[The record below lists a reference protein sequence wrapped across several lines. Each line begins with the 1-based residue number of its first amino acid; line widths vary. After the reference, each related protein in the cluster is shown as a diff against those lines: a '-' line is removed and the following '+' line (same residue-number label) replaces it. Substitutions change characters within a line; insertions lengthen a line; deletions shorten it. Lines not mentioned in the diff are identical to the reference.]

1 MMKSLIYLCRRYK
14 VATLLNLVGLG
25 VAVAAF
31 YLFMTQVVYNCTY
44 NHSIPDHNRTY
55 RLEMHS
61 KMMSEDWSAMISR
74 PMETLLADI
83 PQVEKTLA
91 TSMMNNST
99 MMDNNS
105 TISNGNRKIDMST
118 LSVGQPGPAFFGS
131 RLVSGSI
138 KDWVGETTSIITRSA
153 AHRLFGT
160 EDVVGRTYTRSGYQG
175 HKISFT
181 IVGVCEDTPANNTF
195 ASDIYE
201 SLGDENRDNNQEW
214 SYHIYARLAPGA
226 DPAQVA
232 HAMKLQAM
240 KSYGIDKKDEKDFD
254 ELVGLFFRLTPV
266 DDIYFS
272 GVSTHDKGNRNIT
285 NVLTVSA
292 IAIILFAL
300 LNLLNFTLSET
311 PMRIRG
317 INTRRVMGASVAR
330 LRLGIVIENVI
341 ISAVGTLIG
350 AALVLAFAH
359 SADCMQLVSGSIAI
373 ADNPLLAAATV
384 ATALALG
391 ALSAI
396 VPAIYSTSFAPALV
410 LKGSFGLSPR
420 GRRLRMTIMA
430 VQFCV
435 AFVLVVYVGVMTAQS
450 HYIFHSDYGFNKDEV
465 FFASLSPDAMGKKEA
480 IRTELKRLPF
490 VTHVGY
496 AQSVIGSGDTYMT
509 WGRQQDEYTVSYVAL
524 TCDAEYPQTI
534 GIKIIE
540 GRTFKAS
547 DTPQGAYIINRSM
560 MKKYDWIRVGEKL
573 FPGKAE
579 GQNYTIVGVCENF
592 RLYSIRKDNASTC
605 AAFFIPGP
613 DMASWGDNAGR
624 VFVRTAKGYDKIEAK
639 RQIAKTLTRLDPS
652 QPYEV
657 RFLDDALQN
666 TYSDEFR
673 FIAQVKMFALISIV
687 ITLIGVFCLTMF
699 ETEYRRK
706 EMAIRKVMGSTVGQV
721 VRLFAARYILPLAI
735 SFAVS
740 VPIALWL
747 SRQWLQTFTEHT
759 PISWWL
765 FPLALILVSAIVLL
779 TVTAQCWHVATS
791 NPVDSIKTE

>member
-1 MMKSLIYLCRRYK
+1 MMKSLIFLCRRYK

-31 YLFMTQVVYNCTY
+31 YLFMTQVVYNRTY
-44 NHSIPDHNRTY
+44 NHSIPDHSRTY
-55 RLEMHS
+55 RLEIHS
-61 KMMSEDWSAMISR
+61 KMMSEDWTAMISR
-74 PMETLLADI
+74 PMETILADI

-91 TSMMNNST
+91 TSMN
-99 MMDNNS
+99 DNNCTVS
-105 TISNGNRKIDMST
+105 DGNRKIDMNI

-138 KDWVGETTSIITRSA
+138 KDWVGATTSIITRSA
-153 AHRLFGT
+153 ARRLFGT
-160 EDVVGRTYTRSGYQG
+160 EEVVGRTYTRPVYQG
-175 HKISFT
+175 RECTFT
-181 IVGVCEDTPANNTF
+181 IVGVCEDTPANNTL

-201 SLGDENRDNNQEW
+201 SLGDENRDNSQEW
-214 SYHIYARLAPGA
+214 SYHIYARLAPGT

-232 HAMKLQAM
+232 RAMKLQVL
-240 KSYGIDKKDEKDFD
+240 KSFGVDKKDEKDFD
-254 ELVGLFFRLTPV
+254 EQVGMVFQLTSV

-272 GVSTHDKGNRNIT
+272 GVSPQDKGNHNIVD
-285 NVLTVSA
+285 VLTVSA

-330 LRLGIVIENVI
+330 LRLGIVFENVV
-341 ISAVGTLIG
+341 ISAVGTVIG

-359 SADCMQLVSGSIAI
+359 SADCMQLVSGSIAF
-373 ADNPLLAAATV
+373 ADHPLLAAATV
-384 ATALALG
+384 ATALAVG

-396 VPAIYSTSFAPALV
+396 VPAAYSTSFAPALV

-420 GRRLRMTIMA
+420 GRRLRMAIMA

-465 FFASLSPDAMGKKEA
+465 FFASLSPDATGKKEA

-496 AQSVIGSGDTYMT
+496 AQSTIGAGDTYMT
-509 WGRQQDEYTVSYVAL
+509 WGRQHDDYIVSYAAL
-524 TCDAEYPQTI
+524 PCDAEYLQTI
-534 GIKIIE
+534 GIKLVE
-540 GRTFKAS
+540 GRTFKES
-547 DTPQGAYIINRSM
+547 DTAKGAYIVNRNM
-560 MKKYDWIRVGEKL
+560 TKKYNWIRVGEKML
-573 FPGKAE
+573 PGE
-579 GQNYTIVGVCENF
+579 SGMNYTVVGVCENF
-592 RLYSIRKDNASTC
+592 RLYSIRKDNASAC
-605 AAFFIPGP
+605 AAFLIPGP
-613 DMASWGDNAGR
+613 DMASWGDKAGR

-639 RQIAKTLTRLDPS
+639 RQIAETLSRLDPS

-666 TYSDEFR
+666 TYTDEFR
-673 FIAQVKMFALISIV
+673 FIAQVRMFALISIV
-687 ITLIGVFCLTMF
+687 ITLIGVFCLAMF

-706 EMAIRKVMGSTVGQV
+706 EIAIRKVMGSTVGQV
-721 VRLFAARYILPLAI
+721 MRLFAARYVLPLAL
-735 SFAVS
+735 SFAVA
-740 VPIALWL
+740 VPVALWL
-747 SRQWLQTFTEHT
+747 SRQWLQTFTEHA

-765 FPLALILVSAIVLL
+765 FPLALVLVSAVVLL